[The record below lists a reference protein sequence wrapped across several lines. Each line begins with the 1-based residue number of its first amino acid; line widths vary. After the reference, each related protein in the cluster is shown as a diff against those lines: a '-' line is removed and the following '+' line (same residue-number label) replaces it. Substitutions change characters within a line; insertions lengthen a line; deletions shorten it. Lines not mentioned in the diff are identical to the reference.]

1 MGPTLS
7 IKQKL
12 LLMGAMMAILVVSIC
27 GIGYYKAQTALTE
40 SIAGEIDALLHVEA
54 ENLDA
59 WSSRKIQRT
68 ESAGNLVSALDGN
81 PVEMEREVMSLAAGD
96 KDVIDLAY
104 GAEDARFIS
113 WSDGNLTGEFNPLDR
128 PWYRDAKAAGKT
140 IITPAYQDAISKKM
154 VVSVAVPYK
163 GANGAFRGVVVS
175 DISLEALGE
184 RVAELKFHGV
194 GSGIIVEPDGVI
206 IASSEGMVMH
216 KADENPVLKAHLSE
230 MQQKK
235 DGYFSMEK
243 DGEEQIVAYATIPST
258 GWLIGI
264 AVPESVAF
272 AQLESLK
279 LTYGVLSLIG
289 VLLVAGIIFALLRFA
304 VTITGATARLMNH
317 VDALAKG
324 ELSQPDLPVTSQD
337 ELGRLAA
344 NFNIMMK
351 NIRDVIRQV
360 ASTAEQLA
368 AASQQLSAG
377 AHQMADTATNVAST
391 VVEVAS
397 GTEQQLDSVAG
408 AKTSVSSVSDDIT
421 RMTDK
426 AGRVAD
432 SSAKTADAAQRGEA
446 LMNEAM
452 TKITGIEQSVLHS
465 AKVVEKLGESSK
477 QIGEIVETI
486 SAIAEQTNLLALNA
500 AIEAA
505 RAGETGRGFAVVAEE
520 VRKLAEQSRDAAE
533 QIKERIA
540 SVQHDTDQAVTAM
553 QAGTAEVQE
562 GARAIHEVGAQFENI
577 MRMVDEIK
585 VQMAEINSSMQTV
598 AGGAAHIVTA
608 VDSIDTISQE
618 TAAHMQNISSSSESQ
633 SASSEEIASAS
644 QSLATLATDLQN
656 TTSKFKF

>member
-1 MGPTLS
+1 MS

-12 LLMGAMMAILVVSIC
+12 LLMGTLMAVLVAAIC
-27 GIGYYKAQTALTE
+27 GIGYYKAQDALTE
-40 SIAGEIDALLHVEA
+40 STSNEIEALLNAEA
-54 ENLDA
+54 ASIDGWL
-59 WSSRKIQRT
+59 IQKKQQ
-68 ESAGNLVSALDGN
+68 AVSAANLLAAYDGN
-81 PVEMEREVMSLAAGD
+81 PVSMDREMMSLASDD
-96 KDVIDLAY
+96 KDILDLAY
-104 GAEDARFIS
+104 GAEDGRFIS
-113 WSDGNLTGEFNPLDR
+113 WNDGDISAIDPRGRD
-128 PWYRDAKAAGKT
+128 WYKEGKAAGKAVFT
-140 IITPAYQDAISKKM
+140 EVYQDAVSKKM
-154 VVSVAVPYK
+154 VVSVSAPYNGK
-163 GANGAFRGVVVS
+163 NGAFAGAVCS
-175 DISLEALGE
+175 DITLDTLAA
-184 RVAELKFHGV
+184 RVANLKYHGQ
-194 GSGIIVEPDGVI
+194 GSGIIVDKNGLI
-206 IASSEGMVMH
+206 IASSEGEAMH
-216 KADENPVLKAHLSE
+216 KADETPLLKGRFSE

-235 DGYFSMEK
+235 NGYFAMEK
-243 DGEEQIVAYATIPST
+243 DGEEQIVAYATVPSS
-258 GWLIGI
+258 GWIIGI

-272 AQLESLK
+272 AQLNSLK
-279 LTYGVLSLIG
+279 VTYTGLTILG

-304 VTITGATARLMNH
+304 ATITGATERLMNH

-408 AKTSVSSVSDDIT
+408 AKTSVASVSDDIT

-432 SSAKTADAAQRGEA
+432 SSAETADAAQRGEA

-540 SVQHDTDQAVTAM
+540 SVQHDTEQAVTAM

>member
-1 MGPTLS
+1 MS

-12 LLMGAMMAILVVSIC
+12 LLMGTLMAVLVAAIC
-27 GIGYYKAQTALTE
+27 GIGYYKAQDALTE
-40 SIAGEIDALLHVEA
+40 STSNEIEALLNAEA
-54 ENLDA
+54 ASIDGWL
-59 WSSRKIQRT
+59 IQKKQQ
-68 ESAGNLVSALDGN
+68 AVSAANLLAAYDGN
-81 PVEMEREVMSLAAGD
+81 PVSMDREMMSLASDD
-96 KDVIDLAY
+96 KDILDLAY
-104 GAEDARFIS
+104 GAEDGRFIS
-113 WSDGNLTGEFNPLDR
+113 WNDGDISAIDPRGRD
-128 PWYRDAKAAGKT
+128 WYKEGKAAGKAVFT
-140 IITPAYQDAISKKM
+140 EVYQDAVSKKM
-154 VVSVAVPYK
+154 VVSVSAPYNGK
-163 GANGAFRGVVVS
+163 NGAFAGAVCS
-175 DISLEALGE
+175 DITLDTLAA
-184 RVAELKFHGV
+184 RVANLKYHGQ
-194 GSGIIVEPDGVI
+194 GSGIIVDKNGLI
-206 IASSEGMVMH
+206 IASSEGEAMH
-216 KADENPVLKAHLSE
+216 KADETPLLKGRFSE

-235 DGYFSMEK
+235 NGYFAMEK
-243 DGEEQIVAYATIPST
+243 DGEEQIVAYATVPSS
-258 GWLIGI
+258 GWIIGI

-272 AQLESLK
+272 AQLNSLK
-279 LTYGVLSLIG
+279 VTYTGLTILG

-304 VTITGATARLMNH
+304 ATITGATERLMNH

-408 AKTSVSSVSDDIT
+408 AKTSVASVSDDIT

-432 SSAKTADAAQRGEA
+432 SSAETADAAQRGEA

-486 SAIAEQTNLLALNA
+486 SAIADQTNLLALNA

-540 SVQHDTDQAVTAM
+540 SVQHDTEQAVTAM